1 MIMISI
7 LDIEHKKQH
16 SHAQALLKECLGKCG
31 VDYDETMTA
40 QGEYGKPYLPDY
52 PHIHYNLS
60 HASGIAACMAAG
72 KECGIDCE
80 KIRPTRTNVMRRAFS
95 EIEKALVE
103 NAPESER
110 DLMFTRLWTLKE
122 AYGKAIGKGINY
134 SMNVTDFSFNGGE
147 ITTAVAGYRFR
158 QYIIKGEY
166 IVSTCLRDVD
176 I

>member
-1 MIMISI
+1 M
-7 LDIEHKKQH
+7 
-16 SHAQALLKECLGKCG
+16 
-31 VDYDETMTA
+31 V
-40 QGEYGKPYLPDY
+40 
-52 PHIHYNLS
+52 
-60 HASGIAACMAAG
+60 AG

-95 EIEKALVE
+95 ETEKALVE
-103 NAPESER
+103 NSPESER

-134 SMNVTDFSFNGGE
+134 SMNVTDFSFNDGE

-166 IVSTCLRDVD
+166 IVSTCLCDVD

>member
-1 MIMISI
+1 
-7 LDIEHKKQH
+7 
-16 SHAQALLKECLGKCG
+16 
-31 VDYDETMTA
+31 
-40 QGEYGKPYLPDY
+40 
-52 PHIHYNLS
+52 
-60 HASGIAACMAAG
+60 
-72 KECGIDCE
+72 
-80 KIRPTRTNVMRRAFS
+80 MRRAFS
-95 EIEKALVE
+95 ETEKALVE
-103 NAPESER
+103 NSPESER

-166 IVSTCLRDVD
+166 IVSTCLHDVD